1 MILHNVALFVLTSVN
16 TLGHAATTFQLKIKE
31 KNIIKWNIEGKN
43 KILWTKIK
51 NIKKDAW
58 YFDFEMF
65 SVPVK
70 LPFSVI

>member
-1 MILHNVALFVLTSVN
+1 M
-16 TLGHAATTFQLKIKE
+16 
-31 KNIIKWNIEGKN
+31 NIEGKN